1 MTPLVIPAKH
11 TVADKPSSDRVK
23 TNRRDRGG

>member
-11 TVADKPSSDRVK
+11 TVADRLSSDRVK